1 MQTFKYIVFNY
12 YLMAVATCIET
23 PTIFARRV
31 IADATAVPIG
41 TVMKL
46 EDANTVVVSAAN
58 SDPFGGIAWE
68 EHEASKG
75 TTEMTV
81 AMNGRWSMTT
91 TAAAIPVGNIC
102 SIAGA
107 NTVALSTGTA
117 DYIVGANV
125 GKALNTIGGGGGTV
139 IVEVGSY

>member
-1 MQTFKYIVFNY
+1 
-12 YLMAVATCIET
+12 MANEATCIET
-23 PTIFARRV
+23 PTIFARRT
-31 IADATAVPIG
+31 IANATPVPIG

-46 EDANTVVVSAAN
+46 EDANTVVISAAN

-68 EHEASKG
+68 EKTASDG
-75 TTEMTV
+75 ITEITV

-91 TAAAIPVGNIC
+91 TAAGIPVGNIC

-107 NTVALSTGTA
+107 NTVALSTGSA
-117 DYIVGANV
+117 DYIVGTNV
-125 GKALNTIGGGGGTV
+125 GKVLNAIGGGGGTA